1 MKHYET
7 QGEIKLF
14 YFDGS
19 GFSTTSCIPY
29 AWQEIGKTHEIP
41 RQRSKRLNVLGF
53 MSRDNK
59 SYFHTIEGSVTSGGV
74 IAAFNDFS
82 SRYAGQ
88 YEQTQVPCVVI
99 LDNASIHHS
108 KAVKLRMSDWM
119 RQGVFLH
126 FLPTYSPELNL
137 IEILWRKIKYEWLSM
152 SAYKNYPSLKESVL
166 EILHGF
172 GIKNKITFA

>member
-29 AWQEIGKTHEIP
+29 AWQEIGKTYEIP

-59 SYFHTIEGSVTSGGV
+59 SYFHTIEGSVTSGG
-74 IAAFNDFS
+74 
-82 SRYAGQ
+82 
-88 YEQTQVPCVVI
+88 VI